1 MTYAVTAVALPSPS
15 LVERALAPCHYF
27 DAFALH
33 TAPATFGGVDNLA
46 RASAELPRWVERLMS
61 MRNRVVRVFGLK
73 TEPDRP
79 VSATSDVIVPGG
91 TVGIFPVLARTA
103 DEILMGLDDKHLD
116 FRFSL
121 KLLAEAD
128 GECAIATTT
137 VRFKNGWGRLYFT
150 FVKPFHKL
158 IIPAMLRAALEG
170 RLRLAAAKPDRQSS
184 PTRSAGE

>member
-1 MTYAVTAVALPSPS
+1 MTHAIVAVALPSPS

-27 DAFALH
+27 DAFALR
-33 TAPATFGGVDNLA
+33 TSPATFGGVDNLA
-46 RASAELPRWVERLMS
+46 RASAELPRWVEQLMAL
-61 MRNRVVRVFGLK
+61 RNRVVRVFGLK

-79 VSATSDVIVPGG
+79 PSAASDVILPGG
-91 TVGIFPVLARTA
+91 TVGIFPVLARTE

-121 KLLAEAD
+121 KLLTEPD

-137 VRFKNGWGRLYFT
+137 VRFKNVWGRLYFT

-158 IIPAMLRAALEG
+158 IIPAMLRGAMKG
-170 RLRLAAAKPDRQSS
+170 RERARD
-184 PTRSAGE
+184 AGEGGFSGSISR